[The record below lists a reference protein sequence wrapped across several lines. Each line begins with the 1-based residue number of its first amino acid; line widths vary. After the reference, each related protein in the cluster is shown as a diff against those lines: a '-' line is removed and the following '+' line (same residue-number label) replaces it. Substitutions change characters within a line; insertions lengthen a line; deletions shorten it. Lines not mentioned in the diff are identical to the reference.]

1 MNKPI
6 IFFVAAREAKGNAHF
21 KSSTNRAPRKFQEGE
36 KGQEATVRLKLK
48 ILADVGLVG
57 MPNAGKSSIL
67 NFVTNAKSKVADY
80 AFTTLHPHI
89 GMVQKEDLEF
99 ILADIP
105 GLIEHASDG
114 KGLGHD
120 FLSHVERCKI
130 LIHVIDATESDPF
143 NNYQIIRQ
151 ELENYEADI
160 ENKKEIIALN
170 KVELLEEQEV
180 ATIKEKFST
189 LDRRVF
195 TISAATGYQLD
206 QLTNLCLEYLQDA

>member
-1 MNKPI
+1 M
-6 IFFVAAREAKGNAHF
+6 
-21 KSSTNRAPRKFQEGE
+21 
-36 KGQEATVRLKLK
+36 
-48 ILADVGLVG
+48 
-57 MPNAGKSSIL
+57 
-67 NFVTNAKSKVADY
+67 
-80 AFTTLHPHI
+80 
-89 GMVQKEDLEF
+89 
-99 ILADIP
+99 
-105 GLIEHASDG
+105 
-114 KGLGHD
+114 
-120 FLSHVERCKI
+120 
-130 LIHVIDATESDPF
+130 IDATESDPF

-180 ATIKEKFST
+180 ATIKEKFSS